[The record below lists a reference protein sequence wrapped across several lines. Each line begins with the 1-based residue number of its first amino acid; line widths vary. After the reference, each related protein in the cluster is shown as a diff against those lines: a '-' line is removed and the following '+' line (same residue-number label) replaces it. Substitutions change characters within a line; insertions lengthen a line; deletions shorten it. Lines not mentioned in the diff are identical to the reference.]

1 MIIFLRNI
9 PINTKKYEIATFI
22 EPIFNDCFLGR
33 ATAKISIQDIEIL
46 SIQDIDSDTLEKH
59 ALVRVFPT
67 EVAKRVLKRI
77 DGAFFKNTPV
87 SAREYINRSSSNDP
101 RNSII
106 SQSIAL
112 LHDRRVSD
120 RRRKPLMNSWQKDPI
135 LVHAV
140 L

>member
-9 PINTKKYEIATFI
+9 PINTKKYEIAAFI
-22 EPIFNDCFLGR
+22 EPVFTNCFLGR
-33 ATAKISIQDIEIL
+33 ATTKISIQDIEFL

-77 DGAFFKNTPV
+77 DGAFFKDKPI

-101 RNSII
+101 RNSVI

-140 L
+140 P

>member
-22 EPIFNDCFLGR
+22 EPVFNDCFLGR
-33 ATAKISIQDIEIL
+33 ATTKI

-77 DGAFFKNTPV
+77 DGAFFKNAPI

-101 RNSII
+101 RNSAI
-106 SQSIAL
+106 SQSIAV